1 MLYTAV
7 IMGVYMNIK
16 HLVRGTKKAEHYYN
30 MLNSAREKTLFLPSL
45 SETYVKC
52 SQEKID
58 AYFKCVEFA
67 REFARNWSDS
77 ECIMIVGDYGVIAHN
92 FNTFTFGASLMIKG
106 KDDDDFR
113 EFRYLIITKTHTYIL
128 FAD

>member
-1 MLYTAV
+1 
-7 IMGVYMNIK
+7 MNIK

-30 MLNSAREKTLFLPSL
+30 MLNSARAKTLFLPTL

-52 SQEKID
+52 SEAKVE

-92 FNTFTFGASLMIKG
+92 CDKFTFGASLMIKR
-106 KDDDDFR
+106 KDDEEFS
-113 EFRYLIITKTHTYIL
+113 EFRYLIITKTNIYTL
-128 FAD
+128 FVD

>member
-1 MLYTAV
+1 
-7 IMGVYMNIK
+7 MNIK
-16 HLVRGTKKAEHYYN
+16 HLVRGTKKAERYYN
-30 MLNSAREKTLFLPSL
+30 MINSARAKTLFLPSL

-52 SQEKID
+52 SSAKVD

-92 FNTFTFGASLMIKG
+92 LDTFTFGASLMIKRQ
-106 KDDDDFR
+106 DDDEYI
-113 EFRYLIITKTHTYIL
+113 EFRYLIITKTNIYTL
-128 FAD
+128 FAN

>member
-1 MLYTAV
+1 
-7 IMGVYMNIK
+7 MGVYMDVK
-16 HLVRGTKKAEHYYN
+16 HLTRGTKKAEHYYN
-30 MLNSAREKTLFLPSL
+30 MLNSARAKTLFLPSL

-52 SQEKID
+52 SAAKVD

-67 REFARNWSDS
+67 REFARDWTDS

-92 FNTFTFGASLMIKG
+92 CNTFTFGASLMIKRKG
-106 KDDDDFR
+106 DDEYR
-113 EFRYLIITKTHTYIL
+113 EFRYLIITKTNIYTL

>member
-1 MLYTAV
+1 
-7 IMGVYMNIK
+7 MGVYMSIK

-30 MLNSAREKTLFLPSL
+30 MLNSAREKTLFLPTL

-52 SQEKID
+52 SKAKID

-92 FNTFTFGASLMIKG
+92 CDTFTFGASLMIKS
-106 KDDDDFR
+106 KDDDEYS
-113 EFRYLIITKTHTYIL
+113 EFRYLIITKTNIYTL
-128 FAD
+128 FAN